1 MKPKF
6 HISKPTKLLFI
17 KRSIA
22 LLFLLLGSVTYAQI
36 SIKLDTTKIRIGEQ
50 IQCELAVPKEA
61 NFVLPK
67 LVLDSLNKI
76 EILYRSP
83 IDSLTDKLK
92 RDYILTSFDAGT
104 YHIPPQVLQVNNK
117 QYLSDSLLIE
127 VQTVAVD
134 TTKQKLFPIK
144 PIHKADPKTWHDYIQ
159 YLWWILGVIGVLGL
173 LWWLFFRKN
182 GIEKRNKKQL
192 LTPIETALLHFD
204 SLDKKDLII
213 QNKIKAYYIELTDIV
228 RQYIGE
234 DVKIP
239 TLEVTTDELIT
250 LLEIHNKSKKIGF
263 SKERITELH
272 NFLQQAD
279 LVKFAKSK
287 PEIFQIEEDRKTA
300 ESIIQDI
307 QAAVHKPILD
317 EFGNEILQETPEE
330 IAKKEQKERRKK
342 GFLIGGGILL
352 LSIIAITWY
361 YGLRYV
367 KDTLIGHPTK
377 ELLEGDWYSSSYGYP
392 AIGLET
398 PKVLK
403 SAEMPLPKE
412 VKQMIVSN
420 GTFVY
425 GSFIDGFYVMAN
437 TAELVPE
444 IELDIDN
451 EVNGTIQMITQNP
464 TISDFEYEVE
474 EAEIYGVSGK
484 KITGT
489 FVESGHKMEYIHF
502 IFLNGQATQQVAIAN
517 RVDDIYAKEIKTRI
531 IKSIQL
537 ENLESDE
544 DADE

>member
-1 MKPKF
+1 MKHRF
-6 HISKPTKLLFI
+6 HIDKPTKLLFI
-17 KRSIA
+17 KRSIV

-50 IQCELAVPKEA
+50 IQCELAVEKEA
-61 NFVLPK
+61 NLDFPK
-67 LVLDSLNKI
+67 LALDSLNKI

-92 RDYILTSFDAGT
+92 RNYILTSFDAGT
-104 YHIPPQVLQVNNK
+104 YHIPPQVIQVNNK

-127 VQTVAVD
+127 VQTVAID

-144 PIHKADPKTWHDYIQ
+144 SIYKADPKTWHEFVH
-159 YLWWILGVIGVLGL
+159 YLWWLLGVLSILGL
-173 LWWLFFRKN
+173 LWWWFFKRK

-204 SLDKKDLII
+204 SLDKKDLVI

-234 DVKIP
+234 DVQIP

-250 LLEIHNKSKKIGF
+250 LLEIHNKSKKLDF

-272 NFLQQAD
+272 HFLQQAD

-287 PEIFQIEEDRKTA
+287 PDIFQIEEDRKTA
-300 ESIIQDI
+300 ETIIQDI
-307 QAAVHKPILD
+307 QAAVHKPVLD

-330 IAKKEQKERRKK
+330 IAKKEQKVRRKK
-342 GFLIGGGILL
+342 SLLIGGGILL
-352 LSIIAITWY
+352 FSIIAITWY

-377 ELLEGDWYSSSYGYP
+377 ELLEGNWYSSSYGYP
-392 AIGLET
+392 TIGLET
-398 PKVLK
+398 PKILK
-403 SAEMPLPKE
+403 SIEMSLPEEAKK
-412 VKQMIVSN
+412 VIVSN

-425 GSFIDGFYVMAN
+425 GSFIDGFYI
-437 TAELVPE
+437 TASAIEFDPK
-444 IELDIDN
+444 IELEIDN
-451 EVNGTIQMITQNP
+451 GVNDAIQMIEQNP
-464 TISDFEYEVE
+464 SISDFEYEVE
-474 EAEIYGVSGK
+474 DTEIYGVLGK

-489 FVESGHKMEYIHF
+489 LIESGHKMEYIHF

-517 RVDDIYAKEIKTRI
+517 KIDDVYAKEIRKRI

-537 ENLESDE
+537 ENLEADE
-544 DADE
+544 DTDE